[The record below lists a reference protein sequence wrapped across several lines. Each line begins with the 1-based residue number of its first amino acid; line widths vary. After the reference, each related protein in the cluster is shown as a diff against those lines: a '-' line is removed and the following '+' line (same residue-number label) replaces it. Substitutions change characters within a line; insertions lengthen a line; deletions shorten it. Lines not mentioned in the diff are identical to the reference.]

1 MPKCPSCGNRTLPRY
16 DWLVFGEA
24 KCRACGAYAERGAI
38 AKKYGARSIHLVPL
52 VLVLIAIFG
61 QDMSRK
67 FFMVAALLGFVVWVL
82 AIYFSRPVVYAGE
95 YHIGQSRQERLLA
108 PFILVFGAGLLVYV
122 AYTLFT
128 EP

>member
-1 MPKCPSCGNRTLPRY
+1 MPKCPSCDKRELPAY

-24 KCRACGAYAERGAI
+24 KCRACGAHAERGAI

-52 VLVLIAIFG
+52 VLVLIAIFSQG
-61 QDMSRK
+61 MSRK
-67 FFMVAALLGFVVWVL
+67 FFVVVALLGLVVWGLVL
-82 AIYFSRPVVYAGE
+82 YFSRPVVYAGE
-95 YHIGQSRQERLLA
+95 YPIGQSRQERIMA

-122 AYTLFT
+122 VYTLFT